1 MVVPGQPSKFS
12 LFYALLPQSNLT
24 SGTILTLHLGLV
36 KRKNKEFWKKWK
48 IYPKKNDKL
57 NPNMVQFADNRAM
70 GSKQKSVRW
79 EPWIENAINALAN
92 EKGKTFS
99 WMANFLVGMKLN
111 DLDIAREDFEPGMED
126 IALKVK
132 NKKAAEAKK
141 GKRVQS
147 EGQAS
152 TG

>member
-1 MVVPGQPSKFS
+1 MV
-12 LFYALLPQSNLT
+12 
-24 SGTILTLHLGLV
+24 
-36 KRKNKEFWKKWK
+36 E
-48 IYPKKNDKL
+48 
-57 NPNMVQFADNRAM
+57 FADNTAM

-79 EPWIENAINALAN
+79 EPWIENAIKALAD

-111 DLDIAREDFEPGMED
+111 DLDFAREDFEPGMED

-141 GKRVQS
+141 EKQVQP
-147 EGQAS
+147 EEQAS